1 MDGKLHQC
9 STMKLELRYMATEL
23 NDTTLLAR
31 ISGGDIVAIEAK
43 YHIECLVKY
52 KNSFRSAQRAAASQ
66 CSKKDENRCL
76 QALVFAEVVAYIE
89 NEVENGTN
97 IFKFSE
103 LHMIYE
109 NRLQSVG
116 ITITVNKT

>member
-1 MDGKLHQC
+1 MDSKLHQC
-9 STMKLELRYMATEL
+9 STMKLDSELRYMATEL

-52 KNSFRSAQRAAASQ
+52 KNSYRSAQRAAASQ
-66 CSKKDENRCL
+66 YSKKDENRCL
-76 QALVFAEVVAYIE
+76 QALVLAEVVAYIE

-97 IFKFSE
+97 IF
-103 LHMIYE
+103 
-109 NRLQSVG
+109 
-116 ITITVNKT
+116 